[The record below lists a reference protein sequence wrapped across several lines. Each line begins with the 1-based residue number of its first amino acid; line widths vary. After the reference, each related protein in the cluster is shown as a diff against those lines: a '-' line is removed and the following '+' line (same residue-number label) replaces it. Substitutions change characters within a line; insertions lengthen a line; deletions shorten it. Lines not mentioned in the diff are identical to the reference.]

1 MSVLYPSKSET
12 LTAKNIVDA
21 YRSAYYSSIGEYP
34 DGCEHLRGRW
44 FLIDGIERDRG
55 WVILEV
61 ERLRQEALAKAME
74 SQQNQETNSRSRIF
88 KLIRRLS
95 RL

>member
-1 MSVLYPSKSET
+1 MSALYPSKSET

-21 YRSAYYSSIGEYP
+21 YRSAYYSSTGDYP
-34 DGCEHLRGRW
+34 VDCQHIRGRW
-44 FLIDGIERDRG
+44 FLIDGVERDRG

-74 SQQNQETNSRSRIF
+74 AEQSESSSRSRIF